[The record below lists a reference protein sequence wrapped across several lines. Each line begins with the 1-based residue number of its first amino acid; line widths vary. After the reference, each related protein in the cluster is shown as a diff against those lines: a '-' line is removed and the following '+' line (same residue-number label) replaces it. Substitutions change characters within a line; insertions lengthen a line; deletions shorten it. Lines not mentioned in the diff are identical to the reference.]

1 MLVDHPHPGPCETLS
16 LDIPT
21 PKGSRPS
28 AQGWPAF
35 EAYPGSAPKYTRQPR
50 RGCICLR
57 AGIGIDLGLNYANCP
72 NSRSPSPIRWER
84 AGVRVPPHSAGW
96 LWLFFVCLAFLLP
109 TLALDQRPIAI
120 AELTQKADLV
130 IRGRVLSKTCQKD
143 SDGRIYTTVELAV
156 LEVWKGKPQGQ
167 IQKVVHGGGIV
178 GEERSMVPGQVDY
191 KLEEEVVA
199 FLVFNPRGEAVTL
212 GLSQGKFDV
221 WLNATNG
228 QKEVRNPFWGAAP
241 RQGSIQAAAAGAQA
255 LTLVDLKQKVEAAS
269 K

>member
-1 MLVDHPHPGPCETLS
+1 MRECFRGSLS
-16 LDIPT
+16 LI
-21 PKGSRPS
+21 
-28 AQGWPAF
+28 F
-35 EAYPGSAPKYTRQPR
+35 
-50 RGCICLR
+50 
-57 AGIGIDLGLNYANCP
+57 
-72 NSRSPSPIRWER
+72 
-84 AGVRVPPHSAGW
+84 
-96 LWLFFVCLAFLLP
+96 LASLLPLP

-120 AELTQKADLV
+120 AELTQKAGLV
-130 IRGRVLSKTCQKD
+130 IRGQVLSKTCQKD

-156 LEVWKGKPQGQ
+156 LEVWKGNPQAQ

-178 GEERSMVPGQVDY
+178 GEERSVVPGQVDY

-221 WLNATNG
+221 WLNTANG

-241 RQGSIQAAAAGAQA
+241 RKGPIQASAAGAQA
-255 LTLVDLKQKVEAAS
+255 LTLIDLKQKVEAAS